1 MKIVFCA
8 NCGTRLS
15 IMRKAMPKY
24 GKIIDIVEYHEC
36 PDEPVKID
44 LEPVD
49 ISTFVE
55 SENKNQFVQQLNDLQ
70 PPSILGSIGS
80 DLKDK
85 RKTEDIK
92 GPNLSS
98 APSGLSDLIN
108 SMQNSIPEG
117 DIGKEPNDA

>member
-1 MKIVFCA
+1 MRYVYCA

-36 PDEPVKID
+36 PDEPIEIN

-49 ISTFVE
+49 IPNFIETKDK
-55 SENKNQFVQQLNDLQ
+55 NKFVQQLNDLQ
-70 PPSILGSIGS
+70 PPSILSSIGS

-85 RKTEDIK
+85 RKTENVK

-98 APSGLSDLIN
+98 APTGLSDLID